1 MPKTTNLAPEEITNK
16 DVTKAYLRWH
26 FANEIPHSFER
37 YLAPSLLY
45 AMMPLLKKL
54 YKDDEQ
60 LKAAYMRQLLFFI
73 TQLSWRR
80 GHYWA
85 DGFHGNKSG
94 PKKNMKAAKS

>member
-60 LKAAYMRQLLFFI
+60 LKPLICVNCCFQYAIKLGRQ
-73 TQLSWRR
+73 
-80 GHYWA
+80 GHYWV
-85 DGFHGNKSG
+85 DGFYGTRAG
-94 PKKNMKAAKS
+94 QRRT